1 MRVQVTTNKD
11 RQKSHEGCPYFTAE
25 LTDRG
30 RTIGTGSAIVDFS
43 GSRVMVYRV
52 DVDDTNRG
60 SGLGLALMLALLQR
74 ALKEGAVDTWFVHLV
89 ADEEESPNIQ
99 NYYGRMGFMSDEG
112 YGEVDRPGQ
121 QHPMMGMMGPV
132 ITNIQMW
139 LGLERYRQTVLNI
152 SHV

>member
-1 MRVQVTTNKD
+1 
-11 RQKSHEGCPYFTAE
+11 
-25 LTDRG
+25 
-30 RTIGTGSAIVDFS
+30 
-43 GSRVMVYRV
+43 
-52 DVDDTNRG
+52 
-60 SGLGLALMLALLQR
+60 
-74 ALKEGAVDTWFVHLV
+74 
-89 ADEEESPNIQ
+89 
-99 NYYGRMGFMSDEG
+99 MSDEG